1 MRFDFLRAEGRE
13 RAERVPGRG
22 RAAVSSAVRI
32 DGQAT
37 EADRAIW
44 GRRRHPY
51 ATESRTVHEHLR
63 SLLRELGASDEEMDR
78 AEAQGWLP
86 LLAVDRVLMPGQP
99 RYDLEAAAA
108 QAGVDVEFAR
118 RLWRTMGFP
127 DSPQGVAAFTDR
139 DVEALRLAAERLRPG
154 DDVHLFLRQSRA
166 IGAVMARL
174 GAIDADLIAR
184 ALDEMRAEGLDDETI
199 AETVMLGIDWP
210 SLATLIDHVHRVQA
224 RAAVWRRLARD
235 AYADVGLGIGF
246 CDLAGYTQLSA
257 ELDPD
262 ALSELLTTWEDVS
275 YDIVAQL
282 GGRVVKSIGDEVMF
296 VGIAEDVARIGV
308 ALCRAIQRDV
318 ELPPARAGVASG
330 PVIAR
335 DGDYY
340 GPVVNLA
347 SRLTD
352 LAEPGQV
359 LASSAMRE
367 QLAEDDSLVWTSLGV
382 RRVRS
387 IGDVEVFAVGTAG

>member
-1 MRFDFLRAEGRE
+1 M
-13 RAERVPGRG
+13 
-22 RAAVSSAVRI
+22 
-32 DGQAT
+32 
-37 EADRAIW
+37 
-44 GRRRHPY
+44 
-51 ATESRTVHEHLR
+51 HEHLR

-282 GGRVVKSIGDEVMF
+282 GGRVVKSIGDEV
-296 VGIAEDVARIGV
+296 
-308 ALCRAIQRDV
+308 
-318 ELPPARAGVASG
+318 
-330 PVIAR
+330 
-335 DGDYY
+335 
-340 GPVVNLA
+340 
-347 SRLTD
+347 
-352 LAEPGQV
+352 
-359 LASSAMRE
+359 
-367 QLAEDDSLVWTSLGV
+367 
-382 RRVRS
+382 
-387 IGDVEVFAVGTAG
+387 

>member
-1 MRFDFLRAEGRE
+1 
-13 RAERVPGRG
+13 
-22 RAAVSSAVRI
+22 
-32 DGQAT
+32 
-37 EADRAIW
+37 
-44 GRRRHPY
+44 
-51 ATESRTVHEHLR
+51 VHEHLR
-63 SLLRELGASDEEMDR
+63 AQLRELGATDEEIER

-86 LLAVDRVLMPGQP
+86 LLAVDRVLLPGQP
-99 RYDLEAAAA
+99 RYDLEAAAEK
-108 QAGVDVEFAR
+108 AGVDTEFTR
-118 RLWRTMGFP
+118 RLWRAMGFA
-127 DSPQGVAAFTDR
+127 DSPRGVAAFTDR
-139 DVEALRLAAERLRPG
+139 DVEAVRLAAARLRPG

-184 ALDEMRAEGLDDETI
+184 ALDDMRAEGLDDETI

-210 SLATLIDHVHRVQA
+210 SLAFLIDHVHRVQA

-246 CDLAGYTQLSA
+246 CDLAGYTELSA

-262 ALSELLTTWEDVS
+262 QLSDLLTTWEDVS
-275 YDIVAQL
+275 YDLVAEL

-296 VGIAEDVARIGV
+296 VGIAADVARIAV

-382 RRVRS
+382 HAVRS
-387 IGDVEVFAVGTAG
+387 IGDVEVFALGNVDRDDSVA

>member
-1 MRFDFLRAEGRE
+1 MT
-13 RAERVPGRG
+13 
-22 RAAVSSAVRI
+22 
-32 DGQAT
+32 GQAT
-37 EADRAIW
+37 EEDARNL
-44 GRRRHPY
+44 GRHLPFF
-51 ATESRTVHEHLR
+51 ATESPSVHEHLR
-63 SLLRELGASDEEMDR
+63 SLLSQLGATDEEIDR

-108 QAGVDVEFAR
+108 KAGIDIEFAR
-118 RLWRTMGFP
+118 RLWRAMGFA
-127 DSPQGVAAFTDR
+127 DSPPGVAAFTDR
-139 DVEALRLAAERLRPG
+139 DVEALRLAGERLRPG
-154 DDVHLFLRQSRA
+154 DDVHLFIRQART

-174 GAIDADLIAR
+174 GAIDADLIVR
-184 ALDEMRAEGLDDETI
+184 ALDEMRAEGVDDETI

-210 SLATLIDHVHRVQA
+210 SLARLIDHVHRVQA

-235 AYADVGLGIGF
+235 AYADIGLGIGF
-246 CDLAGYTQLSA
+246 CDLAGYTELSA

-262 ALSELLTTWEDVS
+262 ELSELLTTWEDVS
-275 YDIVAQL
+275 YDLVAQL

-296 VGIAEDVARIGV
+296 VGIAEDVARIAV
-308 ALCRAIQRDV
+308 ALCRAIQLDAG
-318 ELPPARAGVASG
+318 LPPARAGVASG

-367 QLAEDDSLVWTSLGV
+367 QLAEDDSLVWKSLGV
-382 RRVRS
+382 RTVRS
-387 IGDVEVFAVGTAG
+387 IGPVEVFELGTIPADDSVA